1 MHVCVYRFS
10 NPFAVHV
17 SRDVSNNE
25 LRAALIDCMQDMFKD
40 SAFSQV
46 DVTFK
51 MSKQE
56 FLQLVCQFGCNV
68 SSGTFSVSCVWF
80 NVVGVVYSSQVSEP
94 IFHLMKQQ
102 NTGFPHLE
110 SL

>member
-1 MHVCVYRFS
+1 
-10 NPFAVHV
+10 
-17 SRDVSNNE
+17 
-25 LRAALIDCMQDMFKD
+25 MQDMFKD

-51 MSKQE
+51 MLKQE
-56 FLQLVCQFGCNV
+56 FLQLAYQLGWNV
-68 SSGTFSVSCVWF
+68 SSGTFSVYCVWF

-94 IFHLMKQQ
+94 KFALMKQQ
-102 NTGFPHLE
+102 NTGLPHLE